1 MNGRKFIL
9 VGKEEIDF
17 KQSYICS
24 GSVVLGYKA
33 RGDMLAKSGVE
44 GAAAGAGAQE
54 TSFSPRIPDKV
65 CSSVKVTSPDVV
77 AGDYRRRHR
86 SLNRTLH

>member
-1 MNGRKFIL
+1 MYRIEWSEIYTCRKRGDQL
-9 VGKEEIDF
+9 QAEL
-17 KQSYICS
+17 YS

-33 RGDMLAKSGVE
+33 RGDILAKSGIE

-65 CSSVKVTSPDVV
+65 CSSVKVASPDVV
-77 AGDYRRRHR
+77 AGVTARSTAHR
-86 SLNRTLH
+86 PPH